1 LRWLFDT
8 TPKYHHLIISMD
20 WNLGYMLSDEP
31 TPRGVL
37 DSMSLQL
44 VKVNDYTGEVHM
56 QGDPTT
62 QDMKDFLAD
71 ILHMRP
77 DLQTVTLAYK
87 AVSPSLGGCATPC
100 SIRSVKAIKLAGKG
114 AGKWATQYEDEIDGQ
129 SVEMV
134 IDDSMTALQQL
145 GCMDGLGPV
154 DYLDQMLPGGLG
166 VTEVRAAAMMSQF
179 QAVDLEEDVE

>member
-1 LRWLFDT
+1 
-8 TPKYHHLIISMD
+8 
-20 WNLGYMLSDEP
+20 
-31 TPRGVL
+31 
-37 DSMSLQL
+37 
-44 VKVNDYTGEVHM
+44 M

-87 AVSPSLGGCATPC
+87 AVSPSLGGCATPR

-134 IDDSMTALQQL
+134 INDSMTALQHGL
-145 GCMDGLGPV
+145 GCINGLGPV
-154 DYLDQMLPGGLG
+154 DYLDQMLAGDLG
-166 VTEVRAAAMMSQF
+166 VTEIQAAAMMSQ
-179 QAVDLEEDVE
+179 L